1 MISHLALIM
10 DGNRRWAK
18 QQGLFAWQ
26 GHKQGAK
33 NVEMVL
39 EYCLEKKIS
48 YLSLYAFSLENLQ
61 RSSDEKNH
69 IFDLIKQSAA
79 RSKEFIKN
87 NVQVRFIGDLSL
99 LPEDVR
105 LSCDRLMQDTQE
117 CTALVCN
124 FLVCYGGQQEII
136 SAVEKLITLKNQQNV
151 DLCVKNN
158 LSKENFKKIL
168 WMGDIPDPEIIIRT
182 GGVKRL
188 SNFLLFQAA
197 YSEIRFLDIF
207 WPALTKEILDQTIQ
221 ECLQANKNFGK

>member
-18 QQGLFAWQ
+18 QQNLFAWQ

-39 EYCLEKKIS
+39 EYCLEKKIQ
-48 YLSLYAFSLENLQ
+48 YLSLYAFSLENLE

-69 IFDLIKQSAA
+69 IFDLIKQSAN
-79 RSKEFIKN
+79 RSQEFIKN
-87 NVQVRFIGDLSL
+87 NVQVRFVGNLSL

-105 LSCDRLMQDTQE
+105 ISCDSLMQDTKQ
-117 CTALVCN
+117 CNALICN

-136 SAVEKLITLKNQQNV
+136 AAIQKIIASQSQQSVDVFLK
-151 DLCVKNN
+151 DDFT
-158 LSKENFKKIL
+158 KEILKQFL
-168 WMGDIPDPEIIIRT
+168 WMGNVPDPEIIIRT

>member
-18 QQGLFAWQ
+18 EQNLFAWQ

-33 NVEMVL
+33 NVEMVV
-39 EYCLEKKIS
+39 EYCREKKIQ

-61 RSSDEKNH
+61 RTADEKNH
-69 IFDLIKQSAA
+69 IFDLIKQSAN
-79 RSKEFIKN
+79 RSQEFIKN
-87 NVQVRFIGDLSL
+87 NVQVRFVGNLSL

-105 LSCDRLMQDTQE
+105 TVCDRLMQDTKE
-117 CTALVCN
+117 CKALICS

-136 SAVEKLITLKNQQNV
+136 AAIQKIITSQNQQGVDIFLNSELTKETLKQ
-151 DLCVKNN
+151 
-158 LSKENFKKIL
+158 FL
-168 WMGDIPDPEIIIRT
+168 WMGNIPDPEIIIRT

-197 YSEIRFLDIF
+197 YSEIRFLDVF
-207 WPALTKEILDQTIQ
+207 WPALTKEILDQTIE
-221 ECLQANKNFGK
+221 ECLLANKNFGK